1 LQFIKKK
8 VNSAKTDFESFK
20 IAYEVGKMVFNLID
34 HTKFDSNSEECKFL
48 KEENKLYCYEAAK
61 ILFESEKGYD
71 YLKKMAWKEVTK
83 SDVKEKYNKNKNDIE
98 KIIQEWDIVRNIYDI
113 IAKITHD
120 LDISFEFENFKDK
133 KLIIVSHQNFDNIK
147 ASLAYNIK
155 HISEN
160 IIGDNFKYSIKTVE
174 KMKKFQNNLSEL
186 KEIIDKF
193 EVNQNYIENCFT
205 RLNTI
210 KKHEDLF
217 LKLKKVLLFI
227 INKRVKNV
235 LKT

>member
-8 VNSAKTDFESFK
+8 VHLAKTDFEAFK
-20 IAYEVGKMVFNLID
+20 ISYEVGKMVFNLID
-34 HTKFDSNSEECKFL
+34 HSKFDSNSEECKFL
-48 KEENKLYCYEAAK
+48 KEENKLYCHEAAK
-61 ILFESEKGYD
+61 ILWESEKGYD
-71 YLKKMAWKEVTK
+71 YLKKMPWKEVTR
-83 SDVKEKYNKNKNDIE
+83 SDVKEKYNKNKNEIE
-98 KIIQEWDIVRNIYDI
+98 KIMQEWDIVRNIFDTT
-113 IAKITHD
+113 AKITND

-133 KLIIVSHQNFDNIK
+133 KLTIVSHQNFDNIK

-160 IIGDNFKYSIKTVE
+160 IIGDLKYSIKTVE

-193 EVNQNYIENCFT
+193 EVNQNHIEKSFK